1 MNVVDVTA
9 EHRYSVLVGCSWQEE
24 LSRAM
29 NERTRVAIV
38 FSSVMR
44 SHIGSMDVPGTE
56 IHLMEVPDGEVG
68 KDAKTLESLWNQ
80 LGEAG
85 FTRSDLVVAIGG
97 GATTDIGGFAA
108 ATWLRGIDWIAI
120 PTSLA
125 GMVDA
130 AIGGKTGLNTAFGKN
145 LAGAFHSPIE
155 VLIDTTWLETLSDR
169 DFAAGLAEVVKCGFI
184 ADREILTLLSGK
196 NLSEIR
202 RSNRLTEELILRSI
216 KIKADVVGED
226 FHEGFAREVLNY
238 GHTMG
243 HAVELHSKYAL
254 RHGEAVSIGLV
265 FVAELAHLKGILSEE
280 LVSLHRSLLSRLG
293 LPTTYPAKAWDE
305 LEPILSLDKKARG
318 KSLRFV
324 AISGIGSTLR
334 LEGVAQSDIA
344 KAYERVSS

>member
-1 MNVVDVTA
+1 MWL
-9 EHRYSVLVGCSWQEE
+9 HR
-24 LSRAM
+24 
-29 NERTRVAIV
+29 
-38 FSSVMR
+38 
-44 SHIGSMDVPGTE
+44 
-56 IHLMEVPDGEVG
+56 
-68 KDAKTLESLWNQ
+68 
-80 LGEAG
+80 
-85 FTRSDLVVAIGG
+85 
-97 GATTDIGGFAA
+97 
-108 ATWLRGIDWIAI
+108 
-120 PTSLA
+120 
-125 GMVDA
+125 
-130 AIGGKTGLNTAFGKN
+130 
-145 LAGAFHSPIE
+145 
-155 VLIDTTWLETLSDR
+155 
-169 DFAAGLAEVVKCGFI
+169 
-184 ADREILTLLSGK
+184 DREILTLLSGK